1 MLIDLH
7 MHTKRHSWD
16 SLLDVHDLI
25 DRAKQTGL
33 DGICLTEHD
42 IFWDLDEVRDL
53 GKQHDFLVIPGVEIN
68 TDDGHFLCFGLQ
80 AYVFGMHRTKDLAAH
95 VIAAGGVMVAAH
107 PYRRNLPPPSTGDT
121 EYARALDA
129 TSKRHA
135 WTFCAAMERVNGRG
149 NEREN
154 TFSSQ
159 IIDTI
164 AIPAVAG
171 SDSHQWTDIGRCAT
185 DFDARI
191 ESAAD
196 LIAALKSGACRPVT
210 LR

>member
-7 MHTKRHSWD
+7 THTKRHSWD
-16 SLLDVHDLI
+16 SLLDVNDLI
-25 DRAKQTGL
+25 DRAKQCGL

-42 IFWDLDEVRDL
+42 IFWDPDDVRDL
-53 GKQHDFLVIPGVEIN
+53 SKRHDFLVIPGVEIN

-95 VIAAGGVMVAAH
+95 VIAAGGAMVAAH
-107 PYRRNLPPPSTGDT
+107 PYRRNLPPPTTGEA
-121 EYARALDA
+121 EYVRALDS

-149 NEREN
+149 SDREN
-154 TFSSQ
+154 GFSSR

-164 AIPAVAG
+164 EIAAVAG

-185 DFDARI
+185 EFAARVEDVAGLI
-191 ESAAD
+191 EE
-196 LIAALKSGACRPVT
+196 LKAGRCHPVV

>member
-25 DRAKQTGL
+25 DRAKQCGL

-42 IFWDLDEVRDL
+42 IFWDPEEVRDL
-53 GKQHDFLVIPGVEIN
+53 GKKHDFLVIPGVEIN

-95 VIAAGGVMVAAH
+95 VIAAGGAMVAAH
-107 PYRRNLPPPSTGDT
+107 PYRRNLPPLSTGDA
-121 EYARALDA
+121 EYARALDV
-129 TSKRHA
+129 TCQRHA

-149 NEREN
+149 SEREN
-154 TFSSQ
+154 AFSSQ
-159 IIDTI
+159 IIDSIDI
-164 AIPAVAG
+164 AAVAG

-185 DFDARI
+185 EFDYRI
-191 ESAAD
+191 DGLTD
-196 LIAALKSGACRPVT
+196 LIEALKSRKCRPVM